1 LETHHDIYIPQQPLH
16 ERGQVTCV
24 CWITRQNESFDTLCY
39 GNALGFLVFLQH
51 RPTEVGI
58 FFYSV
63 VILNGLQNQRRFE
76 AAHSIRIARGGE
88 ILSIAADTSGGRA
101 TRIATGT
108 RDKCVQVWSF
118 DSSSRKLDSV
128 HSNAFSQDK
137 DIIPKSLAF
146 ENNEKRDLCVF
157 GLYDGAMSVNSQQD
171 GNMS

>member
-1 LETHHDIYIPQQPLH
+1 MA
-16 ERGQVTCV
+16 V
-24 CWITRQNESFDTLCY
+24 
-39 GNALGFLVFLQH
+39 
-51 RPTEVGI
+51 
-58 FFYSV
+58 
-63 VILNGLQNQRRFE
+63 
-76 AAHSIRIARGGE
+76 
-88 ILSIAADTSGGRA
+88 DTSGGST

-157 GLYDGAMSVNSQQD
+157 GLYDGAMLVNSLCN
-171 GNMS
+171 GY